1 MNDNKQKELQT
12 AVEEYGRSDYLY
24 RYLIIGVF
32 FVLICIVYA
41 ISAFR
46 IQSLYGGKDADA
58 DDGYT
63 ERYVTLSA
71 VRGEIFDTNGKII
84 VSNEY
89 IYSLIYDYSAMRK
102 TYSEQN
108 EDILAVLSLLEGTD
122 FRAESQCPFKGVYP
136 SITFDVDILKS
147 STVKAR
153 LARII
158 GELSLDE
165 SAPAS
170 EIAKAIAERYRMLDD
185 SGEPKYSAE
194 EMTELI
200 RVRYEMDAIR
210 FSAVEPYV
218 FAEGID
224 MALVTAV
231 RELDIR
237 GVDLKVDYSRKYHY
251 PGYASHILGR
261 ISRIL
266 AEDAE
271 YYSSKAS
278 SQPLMPTFAVIG

>member
-108 EDILAVLSLLEGTD
+108 EDILAVLSLLDGTD

-136 SITFDVDILKS
+136 AITFDVDILKS

-194 EMTELI
+194 KMTELI

-271 YYSSKAS
+271 Y
-278 SQPLMPTFAVIG
+278 